1 MRIFITL
8 AWRLFLIVLSATV
21 LCFLLVRLFAYP
33 FIYTEET
40 LPPMPTAIVLGA
52 STMSNG
58 TLSVVFRDR
67 VTTAIALYKSGKVST
82 ILITG
87 DNGNKY
93 YNEVTPAGEY
103 MVANGVPREVIFL
116 DYAGFDTYSSMYRAR
131 DIFNVKEAII
141 VTQSFH
147 LSRAVFIARRLGIDA
162 YGLGSDHHQYRFK
175 NDVREVVAN
184 VKAVLDVVLHRK
196 PKYLGEEV
204 PITE

>member
-1 MRIFITL
+1 MRILITL
-8 AWRLFLIVLSATV
+8 VWRVFLTVFSIIV

-33 FIYTEET
+33 FIRTEET
-40 LPPMPTAIVLGA
+40 LPVMPTAIVLGA

-82 ILITG
+82 ILVTG
-87 DNGNKY
+87 DNGNEY
-93 YNEVTPAGEY
+93 YDEVTPAGEY

-131 DIFNVKEAII
+131 DIFNVKEAVV

-162 YGLGSDHHQYRFK
+162 YGLGADHHQYRFK
-175 NDVREVVAN
+175 NDLREVLAN
-184 VKAVLDVVLHRK
+184 VKAVMDVVIHRK
-196 PKYLGEEV
+196 PKYLGEEI
-204 PITE
+204 PITK